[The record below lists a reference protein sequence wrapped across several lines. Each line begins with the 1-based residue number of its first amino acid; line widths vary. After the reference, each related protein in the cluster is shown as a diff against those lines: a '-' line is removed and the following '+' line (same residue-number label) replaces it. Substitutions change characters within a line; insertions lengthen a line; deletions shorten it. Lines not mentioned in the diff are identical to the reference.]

1 MVSMGYKL
9 AKFNGHFSKIFPS
22 AKMNF
27 ANVLLLALVAIAQ
40 ASITLTT
47 CTTSKGVSVPCL
59 NDTATGNLTN
69 LEPSSNQTYDFR
81 NLNISAI
88 QNLPADAQWVDL
100 SNNQITQVLRGIP
113 SNLTFLNLSHNALKT
128 SWINVSIPVVTLDVS
143 YNQGGLAWTP
153 SNTWENFFPK
163 VVRLLHRGNQLKS
176 VSWNQ
181 DEWPIFHSVF
191 RALDLSE
198 NPGMVVK
205 AYETVTIFINTSVTL
220 TADAN
225 SYEDTLKACGNKADR
240 VVQYNITPVV
250 SYSVQGD
257 AVYGKPSP
265 NQTFSVCKVTLGDL
279 MGNSDPTTAAPSSG
293 AASRNVHGVLI
304 AFVSFAALDFG
315 H

>member
-1 MVSMGYKL
+1 
-9 AKFNGHFSKIFPS
+9 
-22 AKMNF
+22 
-27 ANVLLLALVAIAQ
+27 
-40 ASITLTT
+40 
-47 CTTSKGVSVPCL
+47 
-59 NDTATGNLTN
+59 
-69 LEPSSNQTYDFR
+69 
-81 NLNISAI
+81 
-88 QNLPADAQWVDL
+88 
-100 SNNQITQVLRGIP
+100 
-113 SNLTFLNLSHNALKT
+113 
-128 SWINVSIPVVTLDVS
+128 
-143 YNQGGLAWTP
+143 
-153 SNTWENFFPK
+153 
-163 VVRLLHRGNQLKS
+163 
-176 VSWNQ
+176 
-181 DEWPIFHSVF
+181 
-191 RALDLSE
+191 
-198 NPGMVVK
+198 MVVK

-304 AFVSFAALDFG
+304 AFVSFAALVFG